1 MSVPPRHPYAGKLV
15 FTAFSGSHQDAISKG
30 MQALHERQSKIW
42 EVPYLPIDPSDV
54 GREYEPLVRIN
65 SQSGKGG
72 VAFVMEQYYGFKL
85 PKEMHKELADKIQSM
100 SEVQG
105 EISPEQIMETFR
117 RMYIDAKEPLHF
129 RKAKIEDISDS
140 GSEYDTKVFLT
151 YTDRGV
157 EKVVEGFG
165 NGPIDAVQH
174 GLCAESGFN
183 IKLTMYH
190 EHALTLGSDSQAAS
204 YIELV
209 DAATGVSAYGVGIS
223 SNINRSSFRAIFSA
237 LNRLY
242 YSKEQNQ

>member
-1 MSVPPRHPYAGKLV
+1 
-15 FTAFSGSHQDAISKG
+15 
-30 MQALHERQSKIW
+30 
-42 EVPYLPIDPSDV
+42 
-54 GREYEPLVRIN
+54 
-65 SQSGKGG
+65 
-72 VAFVMEQYYGFKL
+72 MEQYYGFKL

>member
-1 MSVPPRHPYAGKLV
+1 MNASQKSGRCLIFQSTHPMWAENMSRWFVL
-15 FTAFSGSHQDAISKG
+15 TASP
-30 MQALHERQSKIW
+30 E
-42 EVPYLPIDPSDV
+42 
-54 GREYEPLVRIN
+54 
-65 SQSGKGG
+65 KGG

-190 EHALTLGSDSQAAS
+190 EHALTLVRIPRQP
-204 YIELV
+204 
-209 DAATGVSAYGVGIS
+209 ATSNWSMRQRVFPRMVSVSVPIS
-223 SNINRSSFRAIFSA
+223 TVPPSGLFSA
-237 LNRLY
+237 H
-242 YSKEQNQ
+242 